1 MIGCVFPCP
10 TSGCTHEERV
20 APHNEDASFSALWDH
35 VVASHTGGS
44 GDDAAQLMALV
55 EVEER

>member
-1 MIGCVFPCP
+1 M
-10 TSGCTHEERV
+10 